1 MRRAVLA
8 AGLVLTVAS
17 ACRRAP
23 DVGASATVGQVTVR
37 RAVAWTMNEVQ
48 SATAGFELD
57 VAQGTDTLLA
67 VSSPAG
73 RAGLHATQ
81 GPGGMHEIASLPL
94 ASGRTMVD
102 GRTVHVMVQDLA
114 ADIPIGGTL
123 PLELRFARAGTV
135 ELAVPV
141 LRFSEAL
148 TALGR

>member
-1 MRRAVLA
+1 MALLTALVLA
-8 AGLVLTVAS
+8 LAMG
-17 ACRRAP
+17 CRSTP

-37 RAVAWTMNEVQ
+37 RAVAWTMSEVQ

-57 VAQGTDTLLA
+57 VRPGTDTLLA

-81 GPGGMHEIASLPL
+81 GPGGMHEISALPL
-94 ASGRTMVD
+94 PAGRTMVD
-102 GRTVHVMVQDLA
+102 GRAVHVMVQDLA
-114 ADIPIGGTL
+114 VDIPIGGTL
-123 PLELRFARAGTV
+123 PLELRFANAGTV
-135 ELAVPV
+135 KLAVPV